1 MLVFEPVS
9 SQNNRKQTVGKQ
21 LSKRDNTKIMKKH
34 LNTLFVTTQGAYLAK
49 EGESVIVRVEKET
62 RLRIPV
68 HTLGGIVCFGNVGCS
83 PFLMGFCAKRD
94 VAISFLSE
102 YGRFLARVQGPVSGN
117 VLLRREQFRWADSMD
132 KSADIA
138 KAVLTGKLANSRTV
152 LRRALRDHSEK
163 LDTDKVR
170 LASRLLKGSLK
181 RLQSESDLHLLRGI
195 EGDAAHTYYKVF
207 DNLITAQK
215 KDFVFNG
222 RNRRPPL
229 DNVNCLLSFIYTL
242 LMHDVRSALESVGLD
257 SAVGF
262 LHRDRPGRPGLA
274 LDLMEEFRPFIAD
287 RLTLSLINLS
297 QVANKGFNKSESGA
311 LLMNDETRKTVL
323 VAYQKRK
330 QDEIMHP
337 FLEEKVSIGLLFHL
351 QALLFDGYPPFVWKL
366 VNLCLYL

>member
-1 MLVFEPVS
+1 
-9 SQNNRKQTVGKQ
+9 
-21 LSKRDNTKIMKKH
+21 MKKH

-83 PFLMGFCAKRD
+83 PFLMGFCAERD

-117 VLLRREQFRWADSMD
+117 VLLRREQYRRADDMTI
-132 KSADIA
+132 SAEMA
-138 KAVLTGKLANSRTV
+138 RAVLTGKLANCRTV
-152 LRRALRDHSEK
+152 LQRALRDHSDK
-163 LDTDKVR
+163 LDKDQVSQTSKQISV
-170 LASRLLKGSLK
+170 SLR
-181 RLQSESDLHLLRGI
+181 RLQENMPLNSLRGI
-195 EGDAAHTYYKVF
+195 EGDAAHVYFNVF
-207 DNLITAQK
+207 DHLITSQK
-215 KDFVFNG
+215 EDFFFHD

-229 DNVNCLLSFIYTL
+229 DNVNCLLSFLYTIV
-242 LMHDVRSALESVGLD
+242 MHDVRSALESVGLD
-257 SAVGF
+257 PSVGF

-297 QVANKGFNKSESGA
+297 QVQKKGFKKSESGA
-311 LLMNDETRKTVL
+311 VLMDDETRKTVL

-337 FLEEKVSIGLLFHL
+337 FIEEKVTIGLLFHI
-351 QALLFDGYPPFVWKL
+351 QALLLARYLRGDLDGYPPFIWK
-366 VNLCLYL
+366 